1 MCADDAERRRVS
13 DRLGDHIR
21 NNGTVAD
28 NHVSTRC
35 RIPRVSF
42 ALAHAPRIFQT
53 LSNEVSGVVR
63 GRGIAQKRQIIAGKG
78 TGRRRAGRFHV
89 GHDSMVG
96 DGTTPVE
103 SPSSILPNEQA
114 TTSKELRHSVLEATR
129 TAVEHASEAQEF
141 SLSAIST
148 VRRAMWLSA
157 ASVSSERVSV
167 FTRSGMTR
175 AIARLEKLG
184 LVERTPS
191 PSDKRSMLVS
201 LTPEGKCTQQEAAV
215 ITQEHGAQLFGAVAT
230 ADERRRVE
238 QIGLDLRAEMGARQS
253 EMIKQEDEDASPCGR

>member
-1 MCADDAERRRVS
+1 
-13 DRLGDHIR
+13 
-21 NNGTVAD
+21 
-28 NHVSTRC
+28 
-35 RIPRVSF
+35 
-42 ALAHAPRIFQT
+42 
-53 LSNEVSGVVR
+53 
-63 GRGIAQKRQIIAGKG
+63 
-78 TGRRRAGRFHV
+78 
-89 GHDSMVG
+89 MVG

-103 SPSSILPNEQA
+103 SPSSILPNEPA
-114 TTSKELRHSVLEATR
+114 TASKELRHSVLEATR

-148 VRRAMWLSA
+148 VRRAMWSSA
-157 ASVSSERVSV
+157 ATVSSERLSV

-253 EMIKQEDEDASPCGR
+253 EMIKQEDEDASTCGR